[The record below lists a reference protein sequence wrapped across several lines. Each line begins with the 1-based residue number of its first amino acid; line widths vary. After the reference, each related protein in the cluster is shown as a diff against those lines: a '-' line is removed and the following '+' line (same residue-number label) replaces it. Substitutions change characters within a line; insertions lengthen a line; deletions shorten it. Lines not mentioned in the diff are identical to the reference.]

1 MYCTMKGPIIPSRLQ
16 AVLWSTDIK
25 HLDIVKDKGYIIHQ
39 IFAYGGWED
48 LLWVLEIYTKS
59 EIINTFTA
67 TPFKDYREKRFLFVK
82 NFILGLKNRQMN
94 ELRYV
99 KNIPRDIRYR

>member
-1 MYCTMKGPIIPSRLQ
+1 MKSPTIPTHLQ
-16 AVLWSTDIK
+16 AVLWSVDIK
-25 HLDIVKDKGYIIHQ
+25 RLNIEKDKGYIIHQ

-48 LLWVLEIYTKS
+48 LLWVLGIYSKS

-67 TPFKDYREKRFLFVK
+67 IPFKDYREKRFLFVK
-82 NFILGLKNRQMN
+82 NFILGLKNYQMN